1 MHRIALKPCS
11 KWQSADNRHSH
22 YPRTTAQRAFL
33 QWGLSPKLP
42 EPERSYHRE
51 HRKPHPGAASLATW
65 SAPSRHPV
73 PLDKVVGIFAQKYP
87 LLLRKNTH
95 YFVTA
100 DPVAILPAPGGS
112 TSSARSVD
120 TALTSSKF
128 TCPER
133 KRVPSAIEP
142 CPLQVFFG
150 ILYSS

>member
-22 YPRTTAQRAFL
+22 YLRTTAQRAFL
-33 QWGLSPKLP
+33 QWGLSPKLGTVP
-42 EPERSYHRE
+42 EIARVRQASP
-51 HRKPHPGAASLATW
+51 PGPRRRATW

-73 PLDKVVGIFAQKYP
+73 PLDKVGGIFAQKYP

-120 TALTSSKF
+120 TALTSSRF